1 MTDIQSLFS
10 RQQAHFRSN
19 ATRSLEWRFDQIARL
34 ERMVTENE
42 AALVDAMAKDFKTAW
57 FECSMEYYAVLGA
70 LAETRAELARWMQ
83 PEAARLSQ
91 RMTDAGY
98 KGIVY
103 REPYGVSLI
112 VAPFNAPLALALDPL
127 IAALGAGNTAIVK
140 PSETT
145 RNVTDLFRDLIGRYF
160 EPEAVAVVSGNRSI
174 MTELLALPFDF
185 IFFTGSTQVGKIV
198 MRAAAENL
206 TPIVLELGG
215 QNPVVVDA
223 TADIED
229 AARKI
234 IWGTMA
240 FAGQWCV
247 SPGYVYVHESVA
259 NAFVEACKVAI
270 VAFYGADPKMSA
282 DFSRIATEK
291 DVDRLAGMLAGS
303 TVVAGGTYSREERYF
318 EPTIVY
324 PADWSAP
331 IMSTEIFGPI
341 LPIMTY
347 SNLET
352 VMETIKQQ
360 PRSLTAYVFSS
371 DQTTIETFIH
381 GFSFGGGAVNQTMA
395 HCFITGMPF
404 GGVGASGLGRYFGK
418 WGFDSLSHAK
428 SILVTPAEEISALLP
443 PYTIEK
449 AKALGEWFA
458 TGP

>member
-1 MTDIQSLFS
+1 MYWT
-10 RQQAHFRSN
+10 
-19 ATRSLEWRFDQIARL
+19 ATRPWNFA
-34 ERMVTENE
+34 VTT
-42 AALVDAMAKDFKTAW
+42 VK
-57 FECSMEYYAVLGA
+57 
-70 LAETRAELARWMQ
+70 
-83 PEAARLSQ
+83 
-91 RMTDAGY
+91 
-98 KGIVY
+98 
-103 REPYGVSLI
+103 
-112 VAPFNAPLALALDPL
+112 
-127 IAALGAGNTAIVK
+127 AIVK

-160 EPEAVAVVSGNRSI
+160 EPEAVAMVSGNREI

-185 IFFTGSTQVGKIV
+185 IFFTGSTPVGKIV

-206 TPIVLELGG
+206 TPIILELGG
-215 QNPVVVDA
+215 QNPVLVDA
-223 TADIED
+223 SANLED

-234 IWGTMA
+234 VWGTMA

-259 NAFVEACKVAI
+259 DAFVEACKAAI
-270 VAFYGADPKMSA
+270 VAFYGSDPKTSA

-291 DVDRLAGMLAGS
+291 DVDRLVSMLAGS
-303 TVVAGGTYSREERYF
+303 PVIVGGTHSREERYF
-318 EPTIVY
+318 APTIVY

-347 SNLET
+347 RDLEP
-352 VMETIKQQ
+352 VMETIKLQ
-360 PRSLTAYVFSS
+360 PRSLAAYVFSS
-371 DQTTIETFIH
+371 DQTTIDAFIH

-418 WGFDSLSHAK
+418 WGFDSLSHSK

-458 TGP
+458 PSA

>member
-10 RQQAHFRSN
+10 RQQAYFRSN
-19 ATRSLEWRFDQIARL
+19 ATRSLEWRLDQIARL

-42 AALVDAMAKDFKTAW
+42 AALVGALAKDFKTSW

-70 LAETRAELARWMQ
+70 LAETRAELAHWIE
-83 PEAARLSQ
+83 PEPARLSQ
-91 RMTDAGY
+91 CMTDAGY
-98 KGIVY
+98 KGIIY

-112 VAPFNAPLALALDPL
+112 VGPFNAPLALTLDPL
-127 IAALGAGNTAIVK
+127 IAALSAGNTAIVK

-145 RNVTDLFRDLIGRYF
+145 RHVTELFLDLFGRYF
-160 EPEAVAVVSGNRSI
+160 EPEAVAMVSGSRDV

-198 MRAAAENL
+198 MRAAAEHL

-215 QNPVVVDA
+215 QNPVLVDT
-223 TADIED
+223 TADLED

-234 IWGTMA
+234 VWGTMA

-247 SPGYVYVHESVA
+247 SPGYVYVHEDVA
-259 NAFVEACKVAI
+259 EAFVEACRAAI
-270 VAFYGADPKMSA
+270 VAFYGADPKTSA
-282 DFSRIATEK
+282 DFSRISTEK
-291 DVDRLAGMLAGS
+291 DVDRLVGMLAGS
-303 TVVAGGTYSREERYF
+303 TVVEGGNYSREERYF
-318 EPTIVY
+318 APTIVY

-331 IMSTEIFGPI
+331 LMSTEIFGPI

-347 SNLET
+347 RDLKP
-352 VMETIKQQ
+352 VIETIKQQ

-371 DQTTIETFIH
+371 DRTTIDAFIH
-381 GFSFGGGAVNQTMA
+381 GFSFGGGAVNQTMV
-395 HCFITGMPF
+395 HCFISGMPF
-404 GGVGASGLGRYFGK
+404 GGVGASGLGQYFGK
-418 WGFDSLSHAK
+418 WGFDSLSHSK
-428 SILVTPAEEISALLP
+428 SVLVAPAEEISALLP

-458 TGP
+458 SP